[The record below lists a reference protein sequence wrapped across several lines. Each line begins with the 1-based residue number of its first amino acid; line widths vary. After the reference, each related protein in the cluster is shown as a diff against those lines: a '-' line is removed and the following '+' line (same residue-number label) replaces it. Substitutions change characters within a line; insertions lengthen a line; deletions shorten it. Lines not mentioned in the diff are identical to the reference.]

1 MRKLE
6 QPCIWSG
13 STRLQNGAVAVD
25 HILGS
30 ENAFEGADL
39 SAS

>member
-6 QPCIWSG
+6 QPCIWLVAPG
-13 STRLQNGAVAVD
+13 YKMAQVAVD

-30 ENAFEGADL
+30 ETPLKVLTLAP
-39 SAS
+39 S